1 MIAYEDGFG
10 ALLDALED
18 EIYYSST
25 VDLADRI
32 WDRLEDQGYVIV
44 KTNEKKL
51 LSADVREIRTKY
63 KTGASQV
70 DLAHMYRVNPAT
82 ISRIVRGL
90 YW

>member
-10 ALLDALED
+10 ALLDALEGED
-18 EIYYSST
+18 HDT
-25 VDLADRI
+25 VGKADRI

-44 KTNEKKL
+44 KSNEKKL

>member
-10 ALLDALED
+10 ALLDALEGEVHD
-18 EIYYSST
+18 T
-25 VDLADRI
+25 VGKADRI

-44 KTNEKKL
+44 KSNEKKL